1 MAELKKR
8 HEFWL
13 ALLIVVLFVGL
24 AWRSDEFLTFGNLYD
39 LANNYAMLTI
49 LACGLFVVLISG
61 GIDISFP
68 AMTIIAQYGMVLLLQ
83 KIGGNFAVA
92 FALAGCIGIL
102 LGLINALLVNRLRA
116 RVSTPSGKYP
126 YKPNPI
132 RAISN
137 ANALPSNAP

>member
-49 LACGLFVVLISG
+49 LACV
-61 GIDISFP
+61 
-68 AMTIIAQYGMVLLLQ
+68 
-83 KIGGNFAVA
+83 
-92 FALAGCIGIL
+92 
-102 LGLINALLVNRLRA
+102 
-116 RVSTPSGKYP
+116 
-126 YKPNPI
+126 
-132 RAISN
+132 
-137 ANALPSNAP
+137 

>member
-13 ALLIVVLFVGL
+13 ALLIVGLFVGL

-92 FALAGCIGIL
+92 FALAGGIGIL
-102 LGLINALLVNRLRA
+102 LGLINALLVNRLR
-116 RVSTPSGKYP
+116 VPSIIITISTLNIFLWP
-126 YKPNPI
+126 
-132 RAISN
+132 AVMVE
-137 ANALPSNAP
+137 

>member
-68 AMTIIAQYGMVLLLQ
+68 AMTIIAQNWWQLRCRVCT
-83 KIGGNFAVA
+83 GGLHRHFTWLN
-92 FALAGCIGIL
+92 
-102 LGLINALLVNRLRA
+102 
-116 RVSTPSGKYP
+116 
-126 YKPNPI
+126 
-132 RAISN
+132 
-137 ANALPSNAP
+137 

>member
-39 LANNYAMLTI
+39 LGNNYAVLTI

-83 KIGGNFAVA
+83 KIGGNFAH
-92 FALAGCIGIL
+92 LHPLSSAGGGFGTCGTSP
-102 LGLINALLVNRLRA
+102 N
-116 RVSTPSGKYP
+116 PSG
-126 YKPNPI
+126 
-132 RAISN
+132 S
-137 ANALPSNAP
+137 

>member
-68 AMTIIAQYGMVLLLQ
+68 AMTIMRNTAWCCCCKKL
-83 KIGGNFAVA
+83 VA
-92 FALAGCIGIL
+92 TSLSRLHWRAASAFYLA
-102 LGLINALLVNRLRA
+102 
-116 RVSTPSGKYP
+116 
-126 YKPNPI
+126 
-132 RAISN
+132 
-137 ANALPSNAP
+137 

>member
-13 ALLIVVLFVGL
+13 ALLIVGLFVGL

-83 KIGGNFAVA
+83 KLVA
-92 FALAGCIGIL
+92 TSLSRLPWRAASAFYLA
-102 LGLINALLVNRLRA
+102 
-116 RVSTPSGKYP
+116 
-126 YKPNPI
+126 
-132 RAISN
+132 
-137 ANALPSNAP
+137 

>member
-24 AWRSDEFLTFGNLYD
+24 ARRSDEFLTFGNLYD

-83 KIGGNFAVA
+83 KLVATSLSRLPGGRHRHFTWLNK
-92 FALAGCIGIL
+92 
-102 LGLINALLVNRLRA
+102 RL
-116 RVSTPSGKYP
+116 TG
-126 YKPNPI
+126 
-132 RAISN
+132 
-137 ANALPSNAP
+137 

>member
-83 KIGGNFAVA
+83 KKNWWQLRCRVCTG
-92 FALAGCIGIL
+92 
-102 LGLINALLVNRLRA
+102 RLHRHF
-116 RVSTPSGKYP
+116 TWL
-126 YKPNPI
+126 N
-132 RAISN
+132 
-137 ANALPSNAP
+137 

>member
-24 AWRSDEFLTFGNLYD
+24 ARRSDEFLTFGNLYD

-83 KIGGNFAVA
+83 KWVA
-92 FALAGCIGIL
+92 TL
-102 LGLINALLVNRLRA
+102 LSRLPRRA
-116 RVSTPSGKYP
+116 ASAFTWLNKRLTG
-126 YKPNPI
+126 
-132 RAISN
+132 
-137 ANALPSNAP
+137 

>member
-24 AWRSDEFLTFGNLYD
+24 ARRSDEFLTFGNLYD

-83 KIGGNFAVA
+83 KKLVA
-92 FALAGCIGIL
+92 TSLSRLHWRAASAFYLA
-102 LGLINALLVNRLRA
+102 
-116 RVSTPSGKYP
+116 
-126 YKPNPI
+126 
-132 RAISN
+132 
-137 ANALPSNAP
+137 